1 MPSFTK
7 CSEHGLTSCP
17 LCCTW
22 VDLSHYV
29 DEYVDDL
36 LRHFTVAHEHAKRD
50 LERIRAKIAARK
62 PKARASRSR

>member
-7 CSEHGLTSCP
+7 CAEHGLSSCP

-22 VDLSHYV
+22 VDLSNYT

-36 LRHFTVAHEHAKRD
+36 LRHFTAVHKNAKRD
-50 LERIRAKIAARK
+50 LGRIRAKIAARK
-62 PKARASRSR
+62 PKARAARPR